1 MHDRESINMRLLEYK
16 NILKKL
22 KGLGFSR
29 VFSSNLADSLGIS
42 ASLVRKDFSVL
53 DTAGNK
59 RGGYQ
64 IDELLDEIHHM
75 VRRTEVTRAVIAGVG
90 KIGSA
95 LLNYQGFHEEN
106 IRFEAAFEIDPS
118 KIDPD
123 APVPVFHIDEITT
136 FIPRNGIEIAVL
148 AVPGAV
154 VQRVADL
161 MVLSG
166 VKGFLNF
173 APVRLVL
180 PKSCYQN
187 HINLALELEKVIFQV
202 ASTGLTDTDS
212 TAHDTTT
219 TLDTNTVGADQD

>member
-22 KGLGFSR
+22 KGLGFTR
-29 VFSSNLADSLGIS
+29 VFSSNLADSLGVS
-42 ASLVRKDFSVL
+42 SSLVRKDFSVL
-53 DTAGNK
+53 ATAGNK

-95 LLNYQGFHEEN
+95 LLNYQGFQEEN
-106 IRFEAAFEIDPS
+106 IRFEAAFDIDPA

-123 APVPVFHIDEITT
+123 APVPVFRVDEITT
-136 FIPRNGIEIAVL
+136 YVPRNGIEIAVL
-148 AVPGAV
+148 AVPAV
-154 VQRVADL
+154 AVQRVADL
-161 MVLSG
+161 MVLAG
-166 VKGFLNF
+166 IKGFLNF

-180 PKSCYQN
+180 PRTCYQN

-202 ASTGLTDTDS
+202 ASAGVTD
-212 TAHDTTT
+212 AVHDTTAPA
-219 TLDTNTVGADQD
+219 NSNSVGADQN